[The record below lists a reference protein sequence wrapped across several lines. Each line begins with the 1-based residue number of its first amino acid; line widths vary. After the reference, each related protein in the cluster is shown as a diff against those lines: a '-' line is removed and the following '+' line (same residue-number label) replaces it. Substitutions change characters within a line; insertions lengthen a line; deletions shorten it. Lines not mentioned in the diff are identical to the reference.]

1 MSSKLS
7 YLSKYGGPPS
17 SNDYDND
24 NFDNDINRKKSS
36 KKKDKKSKKSH
47 KKQIIQ
53 SSSSMNDKLGCST
66 LRDMDDIHSFIKGDK
81 DVDAYMGEDDAPM
94 VVDDVVPQMGVGGGR
109 RGVFET
115 VPINGDYNNSNGAKE
130 STNGRGAGGRKQ
142 RHDSDSE
149 DDNSNDNISHSKT
162 RRRQRHDSSDDSSRD
177 DNGTSK
183 GYAKR
188 RRERHDS
195 SDSDNIHNGNSS
207 ARRGRRRHDS
217 DDSYDGESID
227 KKRKEVGKRRHGERK
242 RARHDS
248 DSNEGSSV
256 DDSGDRKRRKSH
268 HRRRHDSSD
277 DDDETNKAQKMSS
290 GHKSGLQTSSDFATA
305 ERKLRKRQKEELAK
319 HNAGSS
325 TGETI
330 YRDASGKK
338 RTVSAQHDEEQ
349 LRLQE
354 EEKEMKQRQAN
365 KGTYQ
370 KLQEEA
376 KLREL
381 EMASE
386 MTLARTIDDTQLENQ
401 KKSIIRD
408 GDPMAMYAY
417 KKQQEEQSK
426 RVSSTGGGAAGNAVQ
441 LKPMYKGPQPKP
453 NRYGIRPG
461 YRWDGIDRGNGF
473 EDKVLEMTHSKGRM
487 KEEAYKWSSADM

>member
-36 KKKDKKSKKSH
+36 KKKHKKSKKSH

-66 LRDMDDIHSFIKGDK
+66 LRDMDDINSFIKGDK
-81 DVDAYMGEDDAPM
+81 DVDAYMGEDDGPM

-177 DNGTSK
+177 DDNGTSK

-227 KKRKEVGKRRHGERK
+227 KKRKGGVRRHGERK

-256 DDSGDRKRRKSH
+256 DSGDRKRRKSH